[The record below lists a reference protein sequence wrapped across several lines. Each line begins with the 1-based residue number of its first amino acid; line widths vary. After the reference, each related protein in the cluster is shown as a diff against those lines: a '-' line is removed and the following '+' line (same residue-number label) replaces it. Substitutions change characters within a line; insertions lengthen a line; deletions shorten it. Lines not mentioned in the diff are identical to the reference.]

1 MSKKKNLEKVIG
13 LSSENKF
20 NEQSLFE
27 DIGKEYEKMER
38 DFEKEKGLAVA
49 LRAVK
54 IVLKMMWGAFRWTIQ
69 TVKSMINW
77 IQQRRKPSSQSPYF
91 SAE

>member
-1 MSKKKNLEKVIG
+1 MSKRKHLEKVVS

-27 DIGKEYEKMER
+27 DIGKEYEKMEK

-49 LRAVK
+49 LRTVK
-54 IVLKMMWGAFRWTIQ
+54 IILKMMWGAFRWMVQTI
-69 TVKSMINW
+69 KSMINW
-77 IQQRRKPSSQSPYF
+77 IQQRRRPADQSPYF
-91 SAE
+91 LAE

>member
-1 MSKKKNLEKVIG
+1 MSKKKNLEKVVG

-27 DIGKEYEKMER
+27 DIGKEYEKMEK

-54 IVLKMMWGAFRWTIQ
+54 IVLKMMWGAFRWMIQ
-69 TVKSMINW
+69 SIKSMITW
-77 IQQRRKPSSQSPYF
+77 IQQRRKSRDQSPYF

>member
-1 MSKKKNLEKVIG
+1 MSKKKNLEKVVG

-27 DIGKEYEKMER
+27 DIGKEYEKMEK

-54 IVLKMMWGAFRWTIQ
+54 IVLKMMWGAFRWMIQ
-69 TVKSMINW
+69 SIKSMITW
-77 IQQRRKPSSQSPYF
+77 IQQRRKSRDQSPYF
-91 SAE
+91 SAG